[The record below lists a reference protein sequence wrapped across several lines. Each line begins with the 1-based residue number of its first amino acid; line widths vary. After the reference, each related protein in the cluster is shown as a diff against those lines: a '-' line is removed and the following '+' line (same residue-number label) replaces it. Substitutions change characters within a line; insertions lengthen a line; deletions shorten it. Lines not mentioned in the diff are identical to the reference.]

1 MAKTHTRYVCQEC
14 GRVAATY
21 MGKCPQCGSF
31 NSMVEEVIHD
41 EPVAKSTAVRGLT
54 GRSSPRSIGD
64 VSSDAED
71 RIHLPIGEFAR
82 VLGGGI
88 VPGSIVLVGGDP
100 GIGKC
105 VTGDTRILDPL
116 TGDFFSI
123 REWAQGQRRV
133 LALDEESLRLQSV
146 PISAFFNRGRRPI
159 VQIQTELGRTLK
171 CTPDHPLLAPDGW
184 APADS
189 FKPGDRIAA
198 PRALPHFGT
207 QPLPEAK
214 VKLIAYI
221 LSDGSAQSSIGVT
234 NSLPEVAHDME
245 EIASAFGMRVVSYAK
260 RSNQAIQYRFVSM
273 KGQRSI
279 ARSDIALALRAV
291 QKQRQIRWAEWARSA
306 QISYALLNVW
316 RRGEAAPRADDLQ
329 RLAQAVDLSI
339 EELAPEARSQAEKS
353 TPIARYLAEI
363 GLRYTRAANK
373 TIPACIFRLP
383 RNELALFLK
392 TLFTCDGSVYINQY
406 GQPGVS
412 YSTISQRLAE
422 DVQHLLLRFGISAK
436 LRTKHMQVN
445 EKPYF
450 AYEVTFLGVPQVQHF
465 IREIGILGRENISR
479 RIREMKVPVLPST
492 QRDTIPTGVNFWK
505 LLQSVDPYSSLK
517 KINHLA
523 GTSFHP
529 ERPNGPLSRYT
540 VAKLA
545 NTYPLPRLEA
555 LAFGD
560 VLWDTIKS
568 VTPAGEAE
576 VFDLSVPGK
585 HNFVANDLII
595 HNSTLTLQMAIEMAA
610 TQRVLYVSGEE
621 SERQIKMRA
630 IRLSQSVGAQRDG
643 QGPNAK
649 RDAAV
654 PLPKNL
660 LLVTE
665 TNLEIILNHI
675 SEVKP
680 DLLIVDSIQTVYLS
694 NMDSSAGS
702 VSQVRECSSQLR
714 ELAKTSGIS
723 VFVIGHVTKEGT
735 IAGPRVLEHIVD
747 TVLYLEGDRF
757 QAYRLLRSVKNRFGA
772 TSEVGVFEMREGGLA
787 EVTNPSEAFLAE
799 RMINAAG
806 SAIAVTME
814 GTRPILVEIQGL
826 TSPTQFGNAR
836 RTANGVDFNRL
847 LLIAAVLTRR
857 VGLKLGE
864 QDVFVNVVGGLQ
876 IDEPA
881 ADLAIAAAIASS
893 WRDIPVKA
901 EAVLIAEIGLA
912 GELRMPGQMQARL
925 REAQKLGF
933 KTAIVPKALRK
944 GEPYPTGIEI
954 IEVRSIQ
961 QALDAAL
968 NVQRELPQGR
978 KVA

>member
-31 NSMVEEVIHD
+31 NSMVEEVIHE
-41 EPVAKSTAVRGLT
+41 EPVAKGTAVRGLT
-54 GRSSPRSIGD
+54 GRSAPRSIGD
-64 VSSDAED
+64 ISSDAED
-71 RIHLPIGEFAR
+71 RINLPIGEFAR

-100 GIGKC
+100 GIGK
-105 VTGDTRILDPL
+105 
-116 TGDFFSI
+116 
-123 REWAQGQRRV
+123 
-133 LALDEESLRLQSV
+133 
-146 PISAFFNRGRRPI
+146 
-159 VQIQTELGRTLK
+159 
-171 CTPDHPLLAPDGW
+171 
-184 APADS
+184 
-189 FKPGDRIAA
+189 
-198 PRALPHFGT
+198 
-207 QPLPEAK
+207 
-214 VKLIAYI
+214 
-221 LSDGSAQSSIGVT
+221 
-234 NSLPEVAHDME
+234 
-245 EIASAFGMRVVSYAK
+245 
-260 RSNQAIQYRFVSM
+260 
-273 KGQRSI
+273 
-279 ARSDIALALRAV
+279 
-291 QKQRQIRWAEWARSA
+291 
-306 QISYALLNVW
+306 
-316 RRGEAAPRADDLQ
+316 
-329 RLAQAVDLSI
+329 
-339 EELAPEARSQAEKS
+339 
-353 TPIARYLAEI
+353 
-363 GLRYTRAANK
+363 
-373 TIPACIFRLP
+373 
-383 RNELALFLK
+383 
-392 TLFTCDGSVYINQY
+392 
-406 GQPGVS
+406 
-412 YSTISQRLAE
+412 
-422 DVQHLLLRFGISAK
+422 
-436 LRTKHMQVN
+436 
-445 EKPYF
+445 
-450 AYEVTFLGVPQVQHF
+450 
-465 IREIGILGRENISR
+465 
-479 RIREMKVPVLPST
+479 
-492 QRDTIPTGVNFWK
+492 
-505 LLQSVDPYSSLK
+505 
-517 KINHLA
+517 
-523 GTSFHP
+523 
-529 ERPNGPLSRYT
+529 
-540 VAKLA
+540 
-545 NTYPLPRLEA
+545 
-555 LAFGD
+555 
-560 VLWDTIKS
+560 
-568 VTPAGEAE
+568 
-576 VFDLSVPGK
+576 
-585 HNFVANDLII
+585 
-595 HNSTLTLQMAIEMAA
+595 STLMLQMAMEMGAK
-610 TQRVLYVSGEE
+610 QRVLYVSGEE

-630 IRLSQSVGAQRDG
+630 TRLNG
-643 QGPNAK
+643 QK
-649 RDAAV
+649 D
-654 PLPKNL
+654 LPKNL

-772 TSEVGVFEMREGGLA
+772 TSEVGVFEMREGGLT

-857 VGLKLGE
+857 VGLKLAE

-881 ADLAIAAAIASS
+881 ADLAIAAAITSS

-912 GELRMPGQMQARL
+912 GELRLPGQMQARL

-944 GEPYPTGIEI
+944 GEPYPKGIEI

-968 NVQRELPQGR
+968 NIQRELPQGR
-978 KVA
+978 KVV